1 MRYAIR
7 QINYIF
13 WTISYFPNKLNRLKL
28 HVLHLFLN
36 KTFHPKKL
44 VGHILCFSFLG
55 LYEMAEQYASGKGS
69 SKIFDANLE
78 ELFAFYFL
86 CQEEE
91 EDKIMQIKTFI
102 GIVTL
107 VKIIEEKFLG
117 VRWLIEKRNF
127 AEKDQAIVK
136 GLEENWL
143 EFKRINLVTSSKGSE
158 SLVNM
163 KELLAKIYSKF
174 IEIQSLPTDAE
185 DPEG

>member
-1 MRYAIR
+1 
-7 QINYIF
+7 
-13 WTISYFPNKLNRLKL
+13 
-28 HVLHLFLN
+28 
-36 KTFHPKKL
+36 
-44 VGHILCFSFLG
+44 
-55 LYEMAEQYASGKGS
+55 MAEQYASGKGS

-78 ELFAFYFL
+78 ELFAFYFV
-86 CQEEE
+86 CHEEE
-91 EDKIMQIKTFI
+91 QEIMQIKTFI

-163 KELLAKIYSKF
+163 KKLLAKIYSKF
-174 IEIQSLPTDAE
+174 IEIQTLPTDAE
-185 DPEG
+185 EPEG